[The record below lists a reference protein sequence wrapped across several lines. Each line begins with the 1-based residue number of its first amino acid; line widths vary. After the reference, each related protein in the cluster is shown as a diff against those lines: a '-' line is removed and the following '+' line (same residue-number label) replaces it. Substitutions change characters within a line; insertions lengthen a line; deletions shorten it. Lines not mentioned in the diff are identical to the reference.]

1 MTRRRYRVRWAEV
14 AVRDLEE
21 IVGYVAVDSETNA
34 SRVVKRIETRAA
46 ALESSPSR
54 GRVVPEL
61 SHFGMRTWRELVV
74 RPYRLLYRIE
84 GDTVYLRLL
93 GACVDCPG
101 ADITLKYGI
110 ESTLSEEVPEI
121 TRVIAVES

>member
-84 GDTVYLRLL
+84 GDTVTVLAVFDGRRDLEDVLLERLL
-93 GACVDCPG
+93 GTP
-101 ADITLKYGI
+101 
-110 ESTLSEEVPEI
+110 
-121 TRVIAVES
+121 